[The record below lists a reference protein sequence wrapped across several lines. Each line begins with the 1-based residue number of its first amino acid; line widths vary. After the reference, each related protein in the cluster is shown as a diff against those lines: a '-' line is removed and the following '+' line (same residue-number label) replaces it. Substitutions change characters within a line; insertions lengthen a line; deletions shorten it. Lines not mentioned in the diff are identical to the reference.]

1 MNLNI
6 YNRKDKTIETILTAL
21 IIIASITVFMMY
33 LIKLKDLMQN
43 GVGISIEQQKSEFIR
58 FFNTVVAMIGVI
70 SCILVYSSNKK
81 ESLFFISLI
90 YTIFTIDILI
100 SNIINYSSGNRV
112 PYLGIYSSTIRL
124 LIGIFVIL
132 KSSRIKKLIINNKG
146 KFSIGVV
153 FISIV
158 FILLEY
164 KNIIP
169 AYFISK
175 EFFIK
180 YNQVLFLVYLVI
192 AAILYVK
199 SIKEKDIVNA
209 LVASGVF
216 MFAIKSIYEVPAILG
231 INISIKLISV
241 SVTYIGFIIFI
252 MGLFVELIE
261 NIRKNKILE
270 GQMSLFFKIVND
282 NEYNNIVVCDESYN
296 IKYLNKK
303 ASMVLDYEMIEN
315 NYYLNIEKVESNI
328 KKNRYHN
335 EVISIDKEGYE
346 KIIDVS
352 IQLFEKGNEKY
363 RVIIFRDI
371 TKDRNIERELLEYE
385 NIKRQEQVKNEF
397 FANVNHE
404 LKTPLNI
411 IYSTMQ
417 LLNLNLQKDNF
428 KQTYI
433 NYQNSIDINCKRML
447 RLIDNMIDITKFETN
462 YKIPEFINYDIV
474 NLIEG
479 ISLSIVN
486 YAKLKDIDVIF
497 DTDVEELEIK
507 CDPDMIERVVLNLLS
522 NAIKFTESGGK
533 IFIDILTNEKW
544 VTIKVKDNGIG
555 IPLEIQDKIFNRFE
569 QGDKTIRR
577 KNEGS
582 GIGLSLVKHIVEVS
596 GGKIDLISD
605 GKCGSEFIVMLP
617 NKKLENEY
625 KHSKIKNYSS
635 DIQRINLEF
644 SDIYELY

>member
-209 LVASGVF
+209 LVALGVF